1 MCVAV
6 GGFLAQVMTKG
17 GSRRLVWKDSILGTR
32 MQSYQY
38 FKAGSLDRNYPW

>member
-1 MCVAV
+1 MFVAV

-32 MQSYQY
+32 
-38 FKAGSLDRNYPW
+38 